1 MIGSWTSVGAG
12 YGACAAVLCG
22 LRMGVWGGN
31 GEKVIAMNDALDLI
45 KSALVGESKSVRP
58 ERKEGKKEGVVC
70 GNG

>member
-1 MIGSWTSVGAG
+1 MRFAHGRV
-12 YGACAAVLCG
+12 
-22 LRMGVWGGN
+22 GGN

-45 KSALVGESKSVRP
+45 KSALAGESKSVRP